1 MNYCTLDDIK
11 GHVPDRRLVELTDD
25 LNPNDE
31 GSIVEAV
38 VAKAID
44 EAATLVDA
52 YIGKR
57 YSLPLPSVPPVL
69 RMVAVDLSIYNLY
82 ERLTE
87 MNVTDGM
94 KLRYNNAVALLKQ
107 IASGDLPLGL
117 PEPEVPAQ
125 GFSAVSLVAGG
136 PALFT
141 MDSMRHM

>member
-1 MNYCTLDDIK
+1 MMYCTLEDIR
-11 GHVPDRRLVELTDD
+11 GHIPERRLVELTDD

-31 GSIVEAV
+31 GSIVETI

-44 EAATLVDA
+44 EATTLVNA

-57 YSLPLPSVPPVL
+57 YTLPLPSVPPVL
-69 RMVAVDLSIYNLY
+69 RMIAVDLSIYNLY

-87 MNVTDGM
+87 MAITEGM
-94 KLRYNNAVALLKQ
+94 KLRYNNAVAMLKQ

-125 GFSAVSLVAGG
+125 SFTCLSMVDGG
-136 PALFT
+136 PSLFT
-141 MDSMRHM
+141 LDSMRSL

>member
-1 MNYCTLDDIK
+1 MNYCTLEDIK
-11 GHVPDRRLVELTDD
+11 GHVPERRLVELTDD

-31 GSIVEAV
+31 GSIVETV
-38 VAKAID
+38 VDKAIA
-44 EAATLVDA
+44 EAETLVNA
-52 YIGKR
+52 YVVKR
-57 YSLPLPSVPPVL
+57 YALPLPSVPPVL

-87 MNVTDGM
+87 MNITEGM

-117 PEPEVPAQ
+117 PEPEAPVQ
-125 GFSAVSLVAGG
+125 GFSAISLVAGG

>member
-1 MNYCTLDDIK
+1 MYCTLEDIK
-11 GHVPDRRLVELTDD
+11 GHIPDRRLVELTDD

-44 EAATLVDA
+44 EAETLVDA

-57 YSLPLPSVPPVL
+57 YALPLPSVPPVL
-69 RMVAVDLSIYNLY
+69 RMVAIDLSIYNLY

-87 MNVTDGM
+87 MNVTEGM
-94 KLRYNNAVALLKQ
+94 KLRYNNAVKLLTQ

-125 GFSAVSLVAGG
+125 GFSVATLAMG
-136 PALFT
+136 PSLFT
-141 MDSMRHM
+141 MDTMRHL

>member
-1 MNYCTLDDIK
+1 MYCTLEDIK
-11 GHVPDRRLVELTDD
+11 GHVPERRLVELTDD

-57 YSLPLPSVPPVL
+57 YALPLPSVPPVL

-87 MNVTDGM
+87 MDVSDGM

-125 GFSAVSLVAGG
+125 SFSAVSMVAGG

-141 MDSMRHM
+141 MDSMRFM

>member
-1 MNYCTLDDIK
+1 MYCTLEDIK

-31 GSIVEAV
+31 GTIVESV
-38 VAKAID
+38 VEKAIN
-44 EAATLVDA
+44 EATTLVDA

-57 YSLPLPSVPPVL
+57 YTLPLPSVPPVL
-69 RMVAVDLSIYNLY
+69 RMIAVDLSIYNLY

-94 KLRYNNAVALLKQ
+94 KLRYNNAVSMLKQ
-107 IASGDLPLGL
+107 IAAGDLPLGL
-117 PEPEVPAQ
+117 PEPEAPSQ
-125 GFSAVSLVAGG
+125 SFSVATLVDG

-141 MDSMRHM
+141 LDSMRFM

>member
-1 MNYCTLDDIK
+1 MYCTLEDIK
-11 GHVPDRRLVELTDD
+11 GHVPDRRLIELTDD

-31 GSIVEAV
+31 GSIVEEV
-38 VAKAID
+38 VGKAIS
-44 EAATLVDA
+44 EACTLIDA

-69 RMVAVDLSIYNLY
+69 RMIAVDLTIYNLY

-87 MNVTDGM
+87 MNITDGM

-117 PEPEVPAQ
+117 PEPEGPTQ
-125 GFSAVSLVAGG
+125 GFSVSSMVAGG
-136 PALFT
+136 PAIFT
-141 MDSMRHM
+141 METMRYL